1 MFHSFLKLS
10 GMMFAQ
16 NDTKVTRR
24 INYLLNEKSW
34 ILANKKKIYITFWIL
49 SFYFCYNKDQ
59 FNTPLNIWFCSFC
72 PGK

>member
-24 INYLLNEKSW
+24 INYLLNEKS
-34 ILANKKKIYITFWIL
+34 
-49 SFYFCYNKDQ
+49 
-59 FNTPLNIWFCSFC
+59 
-72 PGK
+72 